1 MELSL
6 FLEQTGLTF
15 SILDCIMKINNLT
28 NYSSKEGV
36 VFKLSSKMISEKPDL
51 SSLRIERSSE
61 YRPPRKW
68 WRWVLGLSIVPILVI
83 VYLLIMRQVAP
94 GLSVQVGTATL
105 LSGSQAQALLTAS
118 GYVVAQRQAAVSS
131 KATGRLEYIGVV
143 EGDKVKEGQIIARL
157 ENADIAAEL
166 ERAKANLALAKA
178 ESTEAALF
186 YQRQKKLYERTL
198 ISKLELEMAE
208 ARYQKTLASVESNRA
223 GVKVVEVAF
232 ENTLIRAPFDGTV
245 LTKSAEVGEMV
256 APFAAAASSRG
267 AVVTIADMNS
277 LEVEADVAEA
287 NIERVKA
294 GQPCR
299 ITLDAYPST
308 SYPGKVSKIVPT
320 ADRTRA
326 TVLVKIAFNKLDQRV
341 LPEMSAKISF
351 LPETAKVNFGNQDV
365 MVAVPNS
372 AVTNRNGV
380 KMVFLLEGNTAKSV
394 PVGTGKVFGDWTEI
408 KEGVKPGDKVILAP
422 PGSLASGVKVKTSQ

>member
-1 MELSL
+1 
-6 FLEQTGLTF
+6 
-15 SILDCIMKINNLT
+15 
-28 NYSSKEGV
+28 
-36 VFKLSSKMISEKPDL
+36 MISDKPDL
-51 SSLRIERSSE
+51 SSLRIERDSN

-68 WRWVLGLSIVPILVI
+68 WRWVLGLSIIPILVI
-83 VYLLIMRQVAP
+83 TYLLIMRQVAP

-143 EGDKVKEGQIIARL
+143 EGDKVRAGEIIARL

-166 ERAKANLALAKA
+166 ERTKANLSLAKA
-178 ESTEAALF
+178 ESTEASLF
-186 YQRQKKLYERTL
+186 FERQNKLYETAL
-198 ISKLELEMAE
+198 ISKLEFEIAE
-208 ARYQKTLASVESNRA
+208 ARFQKAVAGVESNRA
-223 GVKVVEVAF
+223 SVKASEVAF
-232 ENTLIRAPFDGTV
+232 ENTLIRSPFNGTV
-245 LTKSAEVGEMV
+245 LTKSAEIGEMV
-256 APFAAAASSRG
+256 APFAATSSSRG
-267 AVVTIADMNS
+267 AVVTIADMKS

-287 NIERVKA
+287 NIERVKP
-294 GQPCR
+294 GQPCE
-299 ITLDAYPST
+299 ITLDAYPDT
-308 SYPGKVSKIVPT
+308 RYPGKVSKIVPT

-326 TVLVKIAFNKLDQRV
+326 TVLVKIAFIKIDQRV
-341 LPEMSAKISF
+341 LPEMSAKTSF
-351 LPETAKVNFGNQDV
+351 LPETAKVNLENQGT

-394 PVGTGKVFGDWTEI
+394 PVVTGRVLGDLTEI
-408 KEGVKPGDKVILAP
+408 KEGVKPGDKVVLAP

>member
-1 MELSL
+1 
-6 FLEQTGLTF
+6 
-15 SILDCIMKINNLT
+15 
-28 NYSSKEGV
+28 
-36 VFKLSSKMISEKPDL
+36 MISEKPDL
-51 SSLRIERSSE
+51 SSLRIERESN

-68 WRWVLGLSIVPILVI
+68 WRWVLGLSIIPILVI
-83 VYLLIMRQVAP
+83 VYLLIMRQVSP

-105 LSGSQAQALLTAS
+105 LSESQAQALLTAS

-131 KATGRLEYIGVV
+131 KATGRLKYIGVV

-208 ARYQKTLASVESNRA
+208 ARYQKTLASVEANRA
-223 GVKVVEVAF
+223 GVKAAEVAL

-256 APFAAAASSRG
+256 APFAATASSRG

-308 SYPGKVSKIVPT
+308 SYSGKVSKIVPT

-372 AVTNRNGV
+372 AVTNRDGV

-394 PVGTGKVFGDWTEI
+394 PVGTGKVLGDWTEI

>member
-1 MELSL
+1 
-6 FLEQTGLTF
+6 
-15 SILDCIMKINNLT
+15 
-28 NYSSKEGV
+28 
-36 VFKLSSKMISEKPDL
+36 MISEKPDL
-51 SSLRIERSSE
+51 SSLRIERESN

-68 WRWVLGLSIVPILVI
+68 WRWVLGLSIIPILVI
-83 VYLLIMRQVAP
+83 VYLLIMRQVSP

-105 LSGSQAQALLTAS
+105 LSESQAQALLTAS

-131 KATGRLEYIGVV
+131 KATGRLKYIGVV

-208 ARYQKTLASVESNRA
+208 ARYQKTLASVEANRA
-223 GVKVVEVAF
+223 GVKAAEVAL

-256 APFAAAASSRG
+256 APFAATASSRG

-372 AVTNRNGV
+372 AVTNRDGV

-394 PVGTGKVFGDWTEI
+394 PVGTGKVLGDWTEI

>member
-1 MELSL
+1 M
-6 FLEQTGLTF
+6 
-15 SILDCIMKINNLT
+15 
-28 NYSSKEGV
+28 
-36 VFKLSSKMISEKPDL
+36 
-51 SSLRIERSSE
+51 
-61 YRPPRKW
+61 
-68 WRWVLGLSIVPILVI
+68 GLSILPLLVI

-94 GLSVQVGTATL
+94 GLSVQVGTATI

-143 EGDKVKEGQIIARL
+143 EGDKVRAGEILARL

-178 ESTEAALF
+178 DSTEAALF
-186 YQRQKKLYERTL
+186 YQRQKKLFESNL
-198 ISKLELEMAE
+198 ISKAEFETAE
-208 ARYQKTLASVESNRA
+208 ARYQKAIANVESNRA
-223 GVKVVEVAF
+223 EVKAAEVAF
-232 ENTLIRAPFDGTV
+232 ENTLIRAPFNGTV

-287 NIERVKA
+287 NIERVKVN
-294 GQPCR
+294 QPCE
-299 ITLDAYPST
+299 ITLDAYPDT
-308 SYPGKVSKIVPT
+308 RYPGKVSKIVPT

-326 TVLVKIAFNKLDQRV
+326 TVLVKIAFLKIDQRV
-341 LPEMSAKISF
+341 LPEMSAKVSF
-351 LPETAKVNFGNQDV
+351 LPETAKVSMENQAT

-394 PVGTGKVFGDWTEI
+394 PVVTGRVLGDLTEI
-408 KEGVKPGDKVILAP
+408 KEGVKPGDRVVLAP

>member
-1 MELSL
+1 
-6 FLEQTGLTF
+6 
-15 SILDCIMKINNLT
+15 
-28 NYSSKEGV
+28 
-36 VFKLSSKMISEKPDL
+36 MISEKPDL
-51 SSLRIERSSE
+51 SSLRIERESN

-68 WRWVLGLSIVPILVI
+68 WRWVLGLSIIPILVI
-83 VYLLIMRQVAP
+83 VYLLIMRQVSP

-105 LSGSQAQALLTAS
+105 LSESQAQALLTAS

-131 KATGRLEYIGVV
+131 KATGRLKYIVVV

-208 ARYQKTLASVESNRA
+208 ARYQKTLASVEANRA
-223 GVKVVEVAF
+223 GVKAAEVAL

-256 APFAAAASSRG
+256 APFAATASSRG

-372 AVTNRNGV
+372 AVTNRDGV

-394 PVGTGKVFGDWTEI
+394 PVGTGKVLGDWTEI